1 MPSVNKLYTA
11 LRERGL
17 EVLLI
22 NFREDQALVRRV
34 VQERGYIAPVLIDRS
49 GKVTGAGYGVWG
61 PPTTYFA
68 DRRGQLIGRV
78 VGPRDWSAP
87 AARALLESLLGAD
100 AKP

>member
-1 MPSVNKLYTA
+1 M
-11 LRERGL
+11 
-17 EVLLI
+17 LLI

-49 GKVTGAGYGVWG
+49 GKGTGAGYGVWG